1 MIDFGFALFLTLSDT
16 PKISPASRTKYYISL
31 FVHLFVNWASLTFY
45 WENSSSKSN
54 NYKGGF
60 ANYRST
66 GGKTPGARPNYI
78 LYYQEEVSKIV
89 EQSR

>member
-45 WENSSSKSN
+45 
-54 NYKGGF
+54 
-60 ANYRST
+60 
-66 GGKTPGARPNYI
+66 
-78 LYYQEEVSKIV
+78 
-89 EQSR
+89 